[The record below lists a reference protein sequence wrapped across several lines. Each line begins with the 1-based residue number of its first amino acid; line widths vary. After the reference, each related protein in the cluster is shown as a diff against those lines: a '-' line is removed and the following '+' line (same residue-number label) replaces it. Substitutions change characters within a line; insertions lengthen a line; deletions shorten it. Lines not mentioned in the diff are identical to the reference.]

1 MTDVINAIASVM
13 FSSGPLQWAGAFLW
27 GIASVILSP
36 CGIAAIPLVVGY
48 IENTDSP
55 SRWEAFKISCAFCSG
70 IVLNLML
77 VGFVTSSFGLLL
89 GGNERFLTLFV
100 AAVFILMGIHL
111 TGLVH
116 FKFFSF
122 GRGGGSTER
131 RGLWGALVL
140 GVVSGLAIGPC
151 SIAYITPVL
160 SLAAAQA
167 SHGLL
172 FSFGLILAYA
182 LGYSA
187 VLIASGTFAQL
198 ASGWL
203 QSERGQK
210 ALRVLNFLCGV
221 VLICVGIYLAHG
233 VLYLYF
239 I

>member
-100 AAVFILMGIHL
+100 AAVFILMGVHL

-167 SHGLL
+167 SRGLL

-187 VLIASGTFAQL
+187 VLI

-221 VLICVGIYLAHG
+221 VLICVGIYLGHG

-239 I
+239 V

>member
-1 MTDVINAIASVM
+1 MLDAIFSAM
-13 FSSGPLQWAGAFLW
+13 YSSGPLQWAGAFLW
-27 GIASVILSP
+27 GVASVILSP

-48 IENTDSP
+48 IENTDNP

-100 AAVFILMGIHL
+100 AVVFILMGLHL

-122 GRGGGSTER
+122 GGGGSTER
-131 RGLWGALVL
+131 RGLWGALIL

-167 SHGLL
+167 SRGLA
-172 FSFGLILAYA
+172 FSFGLIAAYA

-187 VLIASGTFAQL
+187 VLVAAGTFAQL

-203 QSERGQK
+203 QSERGQTT
-210 ALRVLNFLCGV
+210 LRVLNFVCGV
-221 VLICVGIYLAHG
+221 VLIGVGIYLGHS
-233 VLYLYF
+233 VLYVYF
-239 I
+239 A

>member
-1 MTDVINAIASVM
+1 MLDAIFSAM
-13 FSSGPLQWAGAFLW
+13 YSSGPLQWAGAFLW
-27 GIASVILSP
+27 GVASVILSP

-48 IENTDSP
+48 IENTDNP

-100 AAVFILMGIHL
+100 AVVFILMGLHL
-111 TGLVH
+111 TGLLH

-122 GRGGGSTER
+122 GRGGSTER
-131 RGLWGALVL
+131 RGLWGALIL

-167 SHGLL
+167 SRGLA
-172 FSFGLILAYA
+172 FSFGLIAAYA

-187 VLIASGTFAQL
+187 VLVAAGTFAQL

-203 QSERGQK
+203 QSDRGQTT
-210 ALRVLNFLCGV
+210 LRVLNFVCGV
-221 VLICVGIYLAHG
+221 VLIGVGIYLGHS
-233 VLYLYF
+233 VLYVYF
-239 I
+239 A

>member
-1 MTDVINAIASVM
+1 MLEAIFSVM
-13 FSSGPLQWAGAFLW
+13 ASSGPLQWAGAFLW
-27 GIASVILSP
+27 GAASVILSP
-36 CGIAAIPLVVGY
+36 CGIAAVPLVVGY

-77 VGFVTSSFGLLL
+77 VGFVTSSFGMLL
-89 GGNERFLTLFV
+89 GGHERFLTLFV

-111 TGLVH
+111 TGLVR

-122 GRGGGSTER
+122 GKGGSTER
-131 RGLWGALVL
+131 RGLWGALIL

-167 SHGLL
+167 SRGLA
-172 FSFGLILAYA
+172 FSFALIVAYA

-187 VLIASGTFAQL
+187 VLVASGTFAQL

-203 QSERGQK
+203 QSGRGQR
-210 ALRVLNFLCGV
+210 ALRVLNVACGV
-221 VLICVGIYLAHG
+221 MLAGSGVYLAYS
-233 VLYLYF
+233 VLSLAF
-239 I
+239 

>member
-1 MTDVINAIASVM
+1 MLDAIFSAM
-13 FSSGPLQWAGAFLW
+13 YSSGPLQWAGAFLW
-27 GIASVILSP
+27 GVASVILSP

-48 IENTDSP
+48 IENTDNP

-100 AAVFILMGIHL
+100 AVVFILMGLHL

-116 FKFFSF
+116 FRFFSF
-122 GRGGGSTER
+122 GGDGSTER
-131 RGLWGALVL
+131 RGLWGALIL

-167 SHGLL
+167 SRGLA
-172 FSFGLILAYA
+172 FSFGLIAAYA

-187 VLIASGTFAQL
+187 VLVAAGTFAQL

-203 QSERGQK
+203 QSERGQTT
-210 ALRVLNFLCGV
+210 LRVLNFVCGV
-221 VLICVGIYLAHG
+221 VLIGVGIYLGHS
-233 VLYLYF
+233 VLYVYF
-239 I
+239 V

>member
-1 MTDVINAIASVM
+1 MLDAIFSAM
-13 FSSGPLQWAGAFLW
+13 YSSGPLQWAGAFLW
-27 GIASVILSP
+27 GVASVILSP

-48 IENTDSP
+48 IENTDNP

-100 AAVFILMGIHL
+100 AVVFILMGLHL

-122 GRGGGSTER
+122 GGGGSTER
-131 RGLWGALVL
+131 HGLWGALIL

-167 SHGLL
+167 SRGLA
-172 FSFGLILAYA
+172 FSFGLIAAYA

-187 VLIASGTFAQL
+187 VLVAAGTFAQL

-203 QSERGQK
+203 QSERGQTT
-210 ALRVLNFLCGV
+210 LRVLNFVCGV
-221 VLICVGIYLAHG
+221 VLIGVGIYLGHS
-233 VLYLYF
+233 VLYVYF
-239 I
+239 V

>member
-1 MTDVINAIASVM
+1 MLDAIFSAM
-13 FSSGPLQWAGAFLW
+13 YSSGPLQWAGAFLW
-27 GIASVILSP
+27 GVASVILSP

-48 IENTDSP
+48 IENTDNP

-100 AAVFILMGIHL
+100 AVVFILMGLHL

-122 GRGGGSTER
+122 GGGGSTER
-131 RGLWGALVL
+131 RGLWGALIL

-167 SHGLL
+167 SRGLA
-172 FSFGLILAYA
+172 FSFGPIAAYA

-187 VLIASGTFAQL
+187 VLVAAGTFAQL

-203 QSERGQK
+203 QSDRGQTT
-210 ALRVLNFLCGV
+210 LRVLNFVCGV
-221 VLICVGIYLAHG
+221 VLIGVGIYLGHS
-233 VLYLYF
+233 VLYVYF
-239 I
+239 A

>member
-1 MTDVINAIASVM
+1 MLDAIFSAMS
-13 FSSGPLQWAGAFLW
+13 SSGPLQWAGAFLW
-27 GIASVILSP
+27 GVASVILSP
-36 CGIAAIPLVVGY
+36 CGIAAVPLVVGY
-48 IENTDSP
+48 IENTDNP
-55 SRWEAFKISCAFCSG
+55 TRREAFKISCAFCSG

-77 VGFVTSSFGLLL
+77 VGFVTSSFGMLL
-89 GGNERFLTLFV
+89 GGHERFLTLFV
-100 AAVFILMGIHL
+100 AAVFVLTGVHL

-116 FKFFSF
+116 LKFFSF
-122 GRGGGSTER
+122 FSFRGTDSSER

-140 GVVSGLAIGPC
+140 GIVSGLAIGPC

-167 SHGLL
+167 SRGLA
-172 FSFGLILAYA
+172 FSFGLIAAYA

-221 VLICVGIYLAHG
+221 LLIGAGVYLAHN
-233 VLYLYF
+233 VLFLTF
-239 I
+239 

>member
-1 MTDVINAIASVM
+1 MLDAIFSAM
-13 FSSGPLQWAGAFLW
+13 YSSGPLQWAGAFLW
-27 GIASVILSP
+27 GVASVILSP

-48 IENTDSP
+48 IENTDNP

-100 AAVFILMGIHL
+100 AVVFILMGLHL

-116 FKFFSF
+116 FRFFSF
-122 GRGGGSTER
+122 GGGGSAER
-131 RGLWGALVL
+131 RGLWGALIL

-167 SHGLL
+167 SRGLA
-172 FSFGLILAYA
+172 FSFGLIAAYA

-187 VLIASGTFAQL
+187 VLVAAGTFAQL

-203 QSERGQK
+203 QSERGQTT
-210 ALRVLNFLCGV
+210 LRVLNFVCGV
-221 VLICVGIYLAHG
+221 VLIGVGIYLGHS
-233 VLYLYF
+233 VLYVYF
-239 I
+239 V

>member
-1 MTDVINAIASVM
+1 MLDAI
-13 FSSGPLQWAGAFLW
+13 FSAMLSNGPLQWAGAFLW
-27 GIASVILSP
+27 GVASVILSP

-48 IENTDSP
+48 IENTESP

-89 GGNERFLTLFV
+89 GGHERFLTLFV
-100 AAVFILMGIHL
+100 AAVFVLMGIHL

-122 GRGGGSTER
+122 GRGGSTER
-131 RGLWGALVL
+131 RGLSGALVL
-140 GVVSGLAIGPC
+140 GLVSGLAIGPC

-167 SHGLL
+167 SRGFT
-172 FSFGLILAYA
+172 FSIALIAAYA
-182 LGYSA
+182 LGYCA
-187 VLIASGTFAQL
+187 VLVVSGTFAQL

-210 ALRVLNFLCGV
+210 ALRALNFICGV
-221 VLICVGIYLAHG
+221 ALIGVGIYLAHS
-233 VLYLYF
+233 VLFLAF
-239 I
+239 

>member
-1 MTDVINAIASVM
+1 MLDAIFSAM
-13 FSSGPLQWAGAFLW
+13 YSSGPLQWAGAFLW
-27 GIASVILSP
+27 GVASVILSP

-48 IENTDSP
+48 IENTDNP

-100 AAVFILMGIHL
+100 AVVFILMGLHL

-116 FKFFSF
+116 FRFFSF
-122 GRGGGSTER
+122 GGGGSTER
-131 RGLWGALVL
+131 RGLWGALIL

-167 SHGLL
+167 SRGLA
-172 FSFGLILAYA
+172 FSFGLIAAYA

-187 VLIASGTFAQL
+187 VLVAAGTFAQL

-203 QSERGQK
+203 QSERGQTT
-210 ALRVLNFLCGV
+210 LRVLNFVCGV
-221 VLICVGIYLAHG
+221 VLIGVGIYLGHS
-233 VLYLYF
+233 VLYVYF
-239 I
+239 A